1 MHLLLQPG
9 GHLFITTINR
19 TLFSMILAK
28 FAAEYI
34 VRIVPAGVHD
44 WNKFVATEEM
54 TDMLRDC
61 KFLNPLE

>member
-1 MHLLLQPG
+1 
-9 GHLFITTINR
+9 
-19 TLFSMILAK
+19 MILAK

-61 KFLNPLE
+61 KFLNPVE